1 VAPWF
6 GIVVP
11 AGTPQP
17 IVNRISGALETA
29 LACRRFAKGSTLPDV
44 RRKVHHLES
53 SPTSLNST
61 VALGAKVVRDA
72 GIPPD

>member
-29 LACRRFAKGSTLPDV
+29 LAVPEVRERLDLAGCASKSAPLGELADIIKFDRCARGKGGQRR
-44 RRKVHHLES
+44 R
-53 SPTSLNST
+53 NST
-61 VALGAKVVRDA
+61 
-72 GIPPD
+72 